1 MVNINKLVRPHIREL
16 SAYSSARDE
25 YTGKKGIFLD
35 ANENPLGSTSRKS
48 YNRYPDPYQ
57 KSLKKAI
64 GKQKHISTDKIFL
77 GNGSDEAIDLLVR
90 IFCHP
95 NQDNV
100 MVMPPTFE
108 MYEVAARINQNEVIA
123 VQLTK
128 DYQINLG
135 KVLEEI
141 TPNTKIIF
149 ICSPN
154 NPTGNSMARE
164 SILEIVEKFN
174 GIVVIDEAYIDFSSN
189 PGCFDLLDKYNH
201 VVILQTFSKAWGLAG
216 LRLGMA
222 FADKEIIKLLNKVKP
237 PYNVNRATQSLA
249 MKALK
254 KVEYKDFM
262 VQQLLAERKI
272 LNLELSNLN
281 IVERVYPS
289 DSNFLLVQFK
299 DADRVYSHLLKNQVI
314 VRSRSN
320 VVLCDN
326 ALRIT
331 VGNEKENDALINTLK
346 NYKA

>member
-1 MVNINKLVRPHIREL
+1 MINIEKLVRPHIREL
-16 SAYSSARDE
+16 RAYSSARDE

-35 ANENPLGSTSRKS
+35 ANENPLGSISRKS

-64 GKQKHISTDKIFL
+64 GKLKNISTDKIFL

-95 NQDNV
+95 NQDSV
-100 MVMPPTFE
+100 IVMPPTFE
-108 MYEVAARINQNEVIA
+108 MYEVAARINQNEVIT
-123 VQLTK
+123 VQLTN

-154 NPTGNSMARE
+154 NPTGNSMDRN

-174 GIVVIDEAYIDFSSN
+174 GIVVIDEAYIDFSRE
-189 PGCFDLLDKYNH
+189 PGCFDLLERYNH
-201 VVILQTFSKAWGLAG
+201 VVIIQTFSKAWGLAG

-249 MKALK
+249 MKAIK
-254 KVEYKDFM
+254 KAGYKDFM

-289 DSNFLLVQFK
+289 DSNFLLVRFK
-299 DADRVYSHLLKNQVI
+299 DADRVYNHLLKNQVI

-331 VGNEKENDALINTLK
+331 VGNEKENDALITILK
-346 NYKA
+346 NYKE

>member
-1 MVNINKLVRPHIREL
+1 MVDILKLVRDHIHKL
-16 SAYSSARDE
+16 KAYSSAREE
-25 YTGKKGIFLD
+25 YSGKKGIFLD

-64 GKQKHISTDKIFL
+64 GKLKNISPERIFL

-95 NQDNV
+95 DQDSV
-100 MVMPPTFE
+100 IVMPPTFE

-123 VQLTK
+123 VSLTK
-128 DYQINLG
+128 DYQIDTV
-135 KVLEEI
+135 KVLEAI
-141 TPNTKIIF
+141 KPHTKIIF

-154 NPTGNSMARE
+154 NPTGNSMHRE
-164 SILEIVEKFN
+164 SILEIVEKFQ
-174 GIVVIDEAYIDFSSN
+174 GIVVIDEAYIDFAKDA
-189 PGCFDLLDKYNH
+189 GYFDILNNYNH
-201 VVILQTFSKAWGLAG
+201 LVILQTFSKAWGLAG

-222 FADKEIIKLLNKVKP
+222 FADKQIIELLNKIKS

-249 MKALK
+249 LKAIK
-254 KVEYKDFM
+254 KLGYKDFM

-272 LNLELSNLN
+272 LILELSNLD
-281 IVERVYPS
+281 IVETVYPS
-289 DSNFLLVQFK
+289 DSNFLLVKFR
-299 DADRVYSHLLKNQVI
+299 DADKIYNYLLKNKVI

-331 VGNEKENDALINTLK
+331 VGNEKENDILISTLK
-346 NYKA
+346 NYKE